1 MFVTVMTLSNY
12 KGPFILDLDDLCNIA
27 IYRLFLAFNSMR
39 DNNSKGISRRKK
51 ELKKKRYKYQSSLMV
66 EFFSHHAFG
75 ISDECCPLKQCNS
88 I

>member
-12 KGPFILDLDDLCNIA
+12 KVPFILDLDDLCNIA

-51 ELKKKRYKYQSSLMV
+51 ELKKKKV
-66 EFFSHHAFG
+66 
-75 ISDECCPLKQCNS
+75 
-88 I
+88 